1 MPEDHDQH
9 QRGHGHGERS
19 GRRRKGSKQAAKKGR
34 LWPWLLGFG
43 AFAGLAGAAGALY
56 LLDDYGITP
65 RALGPYIA
73 KRSDG
78 HNGAIEGIGKAAQHW
93 LTRVDRGEQPL
104 RSVEWRSTIGAQ
116 PVAAPSP
123 ASGAPSGREVLV
135 ANDVELLRAIAA
147 AQPGQAITLLPGRYR
162 IDRPVDI
169 IRPGEENAP
178 ITVRAQTPGSVT
190 LESATSE
197 ALRVQAPY
205 WRFENLTIRGVC
217 KGATQCEH
225 FFHISGNAHHFA
237 AVNNTI
243 ADFDAHFKVNG
254 DGGKFPDHGLI
265 ASNTLSNS
273 SARDS
278 MKPVTPVDL
287 VAASHWRIERNLIS
301 DFIKSSGDRIS
312 YGAFVKGAGSDNVLA
327 QNIVICED
335 KLRGLP
341 GQRVG
346 LSLGGGGTGKNY
358 CRDGRCITEQTGGI
372 IRSNL
377 VVSCSD
383 DGIYLNAAARS
394 KLLHNTLLDTG
405 GISVRFAESSAD
417 VEGNLVDG
425 SIRSRDGGIL
435 HPGDNRQT
443 ATARLYLGS
452 HPLRGLFRDA
462 TALDFA
468 WRTPADTRMP
478 VSDEVPDL
486 CGIKRPAT
494 PRYGAFEDFGAC
506 LAK

>member
-1 MPEDHDQH
+1 MHNADHEAAGQA
-9 QRGHGHGERS
+9 GGERRR
-19 GRRRKGSKQAAKKGR
+19 RRRKVQKKVR
-34 LWPWLLGFG
+34 LWPWLLGLG
-43 AFAGLAGAAGALY
+43 VFAGLAGVGGALY

-78 HNGAIEGIGKAAQHW
+78 HNAAIEGIGKAAQAW
-93 LTRVDRGEQPL
+93 LTSVDRGPQSL
-104 RSVEWRSTIGAQ
+104 RSAEWRSSIGAQ
-116 PVAAPSP
+116 PAPQPS
-123 ASGAPSGREVLV
+123 ASTGQEVLV
-135 ANDVELLRAIAA
+135 GNDVEWARAMAA
-147 AQPGQAITLLPGRYR
+147 AQPGQSITLLPGRYV

-169 IRPGEENAP
+169 NRPGAEGAP
-178 ITVRAQTPGSVT
+178 ITVRAQKPGTVT
-190 LESATSE
+190 VEADTSE
-197 ALRVQAPY
+197 ALRITAPY
-205 WRFENLTIRGVC
+205 WRFENLTIRGKC
-217 KGATQCEH
+217 TGATHCEH

-243 ADFDAHFKVNG
+243 VDFDAHFKING

-265 ASNTLSNS
+265 AANTLRND

-278 MKPVTPVDL
+278 AKPVTPVDL
-287 VAASHWRIERNLIS
+287 VAASHWRIERNLIT

-312 YGAFVKGAGSDNVLA
+312 YGAFVKGAGSDNVMA

-346 LSLGGGGTGKNY
+346 LSLGGGGTGKQY
-358 CRDGRCITEQTGGI
+358 CRDGRCITEQTGSA

-394 KLLHNTLLDTG
+394 KLVHNTLLDTG
-405 GISVRFAESSAD
+405 GISVRFAESSAEI
-417 VEGNLVDG
+417 EGNLVDG

-435 HPGDNRQT
+435 HLGDNRQT
-443 ATARLYLGS
+443 ATARLYLGG
-452 HPLRGLFRDA
+452 HPLRELFRDA
-462 TALDFA
+462 TALDFS
-468 WRTPADTRMP
+468 WRTPADSRLMASEET
-478 VSDEVPDL
+478 PDL
-486 CGIKRPAT
+486 CGGKRPAT
-494 PRYGAFEDFGAC
+494 PRYGAFEDFSAC
-506 LAK
+506 LAKP